1 MTQKTKPNWVEIGTL
16 IIAAVTLVISGIV
29 ASFAWRLDDA
39 ERRLLDFRAKS
50 EILHRLIVVGAD
62 GSCALENRLRV
73 QQNAVW
79 QDFTS
84 QYCDGSNG
92 APDDIRIAGLNI
104 ELVGSDN
111 PVFVPSPTLTVQA
124 VSAEIETPIDQLTF
138 TKDSTKEDQSLGFI
152 TEDGEVDRL
161 FIPLAIVRDDG
172 TLASSKVIHP
182 IRLSWRSP
190 VTNTDVV
197 QDLDWFVPRDQW
209 QAYDGIYWA
218 Q

>member
-1 MTQKTKPNWVEIGTL
+1 MTQKTKPNWVEVGTL
-16 IIAAVTLVISGIV
+16 IIAALTLVISGIV

-39 ERRLLDFRAKS
+39 ERKLLDFRAKS

-62 GSCALENRLRV
+62 GGCVLENRLRV
-73 QQNAVW
+73 QQNTVW

-84 QYCDGSNG
+84 QYCNGNNG
-92 APDDIRIAGLNI
+92 APEDFRIAGLNI

-111 PVFVPSPTLTVQA
+111 PVFVPSPNLTVQA
-124 VSAEIETPIDQLTF
+124 VSAEINTPIDQLTF
-138 TKDSTKEDQSLGFI
+138 TTDSPVDDQPLGFI

-161 FIPLAIVRDDG
+161 FIPLAIVRTNG
-172 TLASSKVIHP
+172 TLASSKVIRP

-190 VTNTDVV
+190 VTSTDVE